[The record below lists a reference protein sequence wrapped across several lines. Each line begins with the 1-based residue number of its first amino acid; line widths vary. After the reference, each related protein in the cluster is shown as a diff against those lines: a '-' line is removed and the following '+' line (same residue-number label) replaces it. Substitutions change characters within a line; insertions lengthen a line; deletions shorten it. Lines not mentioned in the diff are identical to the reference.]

1 MNRKRLLFVLL
12 ASALGAGTLA
22 LGRQGQSAQAPRGP
36 AAQEQ
41 QPEVPDHITYRH
53 LFNHVNAFK
62 KEAEKAER
70 EGKDPEPFRGF
81 FRRKAGLSEAHAR
94 DLEEVATQFAQEAGE
109 LDARARAVVREYL
122 KQYPNGQVPYGETPA
137 PRPPGLREMAEQRD
151 AMVLRYRDRLRL
163 TIGEQEFV
171 RFHGFIKR
179 SVAPNVQLSVP
190 GHAAP
195 APQEKDGQ
203 PSR

>member
-1 MNRKRLLFVLL
+1 MNRKRLLV
-12 ASALGAGTLA
+12 ALCTLA
-22 LGRQGQSAQAPRGP
+22 LAAAATIALGGRAQSGQPQQAQA
-36 AAQEQ
+36 EQ
-41 QPEVPDHITYRH
+41 PPDIPDHITYKH

-70 EGKDPEPFRGF
+70 EGKDPEPFKGF
-81 FRRKAGLSEAHAR
+81 FRRKAGLSDGHAR
-94 DLEEVATQFAQEAGE
+94 DLEEVATQFEQEAGE

-163 TIGEQEFV
+163 TLGEQEFV
-171 RFHGFIKR
+171 RFHGFVKR
-179 SVAPNVQLSVP
+179 RVAPNVQLSAP
-190 GHAAP
+190 GQAAL
-195 APQEKDGQ
+195 APQDKDRQ